1 MSKKARKIDMFS
13 EYVHDMDISDAGSI
27 GLDLERLFDDMLV
40 IRHPRFL

>member
-1 MSKKARKIDMFS
+1 MSKKARKIDTFS
-13 EYVHDMDISDAGSI
+13 EYVHDVDISDAGSI